1 MSRRKPESVV
11 DVFAGEMEQMSTK
24 FNKNDLFQVDNKKL
38 IETVKAFTTLKKY
51 GFSKKTVAL
60 TKKYNLQLKKDLKI
74 TDTEYLVLLPIL
86 LRKQTIF
93 AVSGILKLTNSSDQI
108 AVNLYKLLFDLYHK
122 HLLAVHPAECDIA
135 FSSSFSLLEYIN
147 TNDFAVKDTQLS
159 LKQVIRL
166 MDTFAN
172 LYNSYKQ
179 LSMMAEYEI
188 LNILSTN
195 SQYGFCSKMLE
206 VFAASM
212 NDVHYHCF
220 VFYIICHMIMY
231 NTSISL
237 DSDLIDMFCK
247 FDDDRSNII
256 NDIFLNENHPLYK
269 MKIFDRAIDDSG
281 KADKNSIEIHADF
294 KRQYLHDVIK
304 EKRHEDVIT
313 SEKIVKKD
321 MFYNE
326 ENQKQINDL
335 MQLLQPKQFVEIKQR
350 LKDAGTRTGFAC
362 IFSGPAG
369 TGKTETV
376 LQIAKDS
383 GRDIIKVDMASLRS
397 KWWGEDEKNVKAIF
411 SNYKS
416 VLQDSKLE
424 PILLL
429 NEADAIIG
437 KRLDVGG
444 NNGAIITSINA
455 VQNIILE
462 ELENFEGILIAT
474 TNLTQNM
481 DSAFERRFLYKIAFE
496 KPNMENKVK
505 LWESIVKISEEE
517 AKALANQFD
526 FTGAQIENIF
536 RKKTANSILY
546 GNSYDLKQLVELCK
560 EEKID
565 KETRIGFGS

>member
-1 MSRRKPESVV
+1 
-11 DVFAGEMEQMSTK
+11 
-24 FNKNDLFQVDNKKL
+24 
-38 IETVKAFTTLKKY
+38 
-51 GFSKKTVAL
+51 
-60 TKKYNLQLKKDLKI
+60 
-74 TDTEYLVLLPIL
+74 
-86 LRKQTIF
+86 
-93 AVSGILKLTNSSDQI
+93 
-108 AVNLYKLLFDLYHK
+108 
-122 HLLAVHPAECDIA
+122 
-135 FSSSFSLLEYIN
+135 
-147 TNDFAVKDTQLS
+147 
-159 LKQVIRL
+159 
-166 MDTFAN
+166 
-172 LYNSYKQ
+172 
-179 LSMMAEYEI
+179 
-188 LNILSTN
+188 
-195 SQYGFCSKMLE
+195 
-206 VFAASM
+206 
-212 NDVHYHCF
+212 
-220 VFYIICHMIMY
+220 
-231 NTSISL
+231 
-237 DSDLIDMFCK
+237 
-247 FDDDRSNII
+247 
-256 NDIFLNENHPLYK
+256 
-269 MKIFDRAIDDSG
+269 MKIFDRAIDESG

-294 KRQYLHDVIK
+294 KRQYLLDVIK

-326 ENQKQINDL
+326 ENQKQIDDL
-335 MQLLQPKQFVEIKQR
+335 SKLLLPEQFVEIKKR

-376 LQIAKDS
+376 LQIAKET
-383 GRDIIKVDMASLRS
+383 GRDIIKVDMSSLRS
-397 KWWGEDEKNVKAIF
+397 KWWGEDEKNVKGIF

-437 KRLDVGG
+437 KRLDVTG

-481 DSAFERRFLYKIAFE
+481 DSAFERRFLYKITFE
-496 KPNMENKVK
+496 KPTIENKIK
-505 LWESIVKISEEE
+505 LWESIVKINEID
-517 AKALANQFD
+517 AKTLANQFD

-546 GNSYDLKQLVELCK
+546 GDSYDLNKLIDLCK

-565 KETRIGFGS
+565 KTTRIGFGS